1 MNEDLSG
8 EAAAMRAEI
17 GRLNA
22 EVASFKSELALL
34 QQVREHL
41 PKCAGMDGSTTSSWL
56 LVISG
61 RSVWL
66 IMCLL
71 AQSCCCKARA
81 GALRTRTAYCSYIQP
96 QQHASL

>member
-1 MNEDLSG
+1 MVQAVVNEDLSG

-41 PKCAGMDGSTTSSWL
+41 QKCAGMDGGTTSSWL
-56 LVISG
+56 LLSG
-61 RSVWL
+61 RSVLL

-71 AQSCCCKARA
+71 ARSCC
-81 GALRTRTAYCSYIQP
+81 
-96 QQHASL
+96 

>member
-41 PKCAGMDGSTTSSWL
+41 QERAGMDGGTTSSWL
-56 LVISG
+56 LIIVG
-61 RSVWL
+61 EVF
-66 IMCLL
+66 C
-71 AQSCCCKARA
+71 
-81 GALRTRTAYCSYIQP
+81 
-96 QQHASL
+96 